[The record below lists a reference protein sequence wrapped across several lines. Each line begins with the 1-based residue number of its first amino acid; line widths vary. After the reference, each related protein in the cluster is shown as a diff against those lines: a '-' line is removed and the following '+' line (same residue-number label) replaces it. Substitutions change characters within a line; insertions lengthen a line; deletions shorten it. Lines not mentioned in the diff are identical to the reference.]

1 MIRRIL
7 IIDDE
12 ESARELLRLSL
23 EVDGYE
29 IFVAE
34 DGIRG
39 LATFE
44 QVRPEVV
51 LTDIKMPGLD
61 GIEVLRRLKELNPD
75 VEVIV
80 ITGHGEMEL
89 AIRALQLEASDFIN
103 KPISDKALD
112 VALWRAGQKIWMRGK
127 LREYTENLECMLK
140 DATVEIQRRHD
151 FEHQL
156 IQTSMDGIIA
166 NDPQGNIIIFNEG
179 ASRICGYRREEA
191 LCKLNV
197 ADLYPPGGAQEVK
210 KRIRSPEYGGPDRLI
225 NFDTRVLRKD
235 GTPVPIL
242 LSARVIS
249 EGDTEVATVGYFK
262 DLTEIKQLQQELLE
276 KTRMAALGVAMAEV
290 AHGVKNILHGMK
302 LGAFVLTRA
311 LTRRDFE
318 GVSKGWQMVHR
329 NIDRI
334 SKFSLDML
342 SYARRDP
349 GIQQIVSINQLVQEV
364 CVSLGAQAESRGIRV
379 EAELDSQLPCIAADS
394 EGLHTCF
401 LNLVTNALEAFPE
414 NVEEGE
420 VRVKT
425 SMVDDGIICLEV
437 TDNGKGMTSDMLEKI
452 FNPFFSSKG
461 ARGTGLGLAITQ
473 RIISDHGG
481 SIHVRSEPRRGST
494 FTVRIPSRRV
504 RPSAAD
510 SPEAQ

>member
-1 MIRRIL
+1 MIRRVL

-29 IFVAE
+29 VFVAE

-39 LATFE
+39 LAAFE
-44 QVRPEVV
+44 EVRPEVV

-61 GIEVLRRLKELNPD
+61 GIEVLRRLKQLNPD

-89 AIRALQLEASDFIN
+89 AIKALQLEASDFIN
-103 KPISDKALD
+103 KPVSDKALS
-112 VALWRAGQKIWMRGK
+112 VALWRAGQKIWMRTK

-140 DATVEIQRRHD
+140 DATVEIQRRYD

-179 ASRICGYRREEA
+179 ASRICGYTREEA

-197 ADLYPPGGAQEVK
+197 AELYPPGGAQEVK
-210 KRIRSPEYGGPDRLI
+210 KRIRSPEYGGAGRLI
-225 NFDTRVLRKD
+225 NFDTQVLRKD

-262 DLTEIKQLQQELLE
+262 DLTEIKQLQRELLE

-329 NIDRI
+329 NIERI

-349 GIQQIVSINQLVQEV
+349 GMQQNVSINQLAEEV
-364 CVSLGAQAESRGIRV
+364 CVSLGAQAESRGIRMEV
-379 EAELDSQLPCIAADS
+379 ELSSEIPCIMADG
-394 EGLHTCF
+394 EGLHACI

-414 NVEEGE
+414 SFEEGQ

-425 SMVDDGIICLEV
+425 FRGEEGSICLEV
-437 TDNGKGMTSDMLEKI
+437 MDNGKGMTADTLEKI
-452 FNPFFSSKG
+452 FDPFFSSKG

-481 SIHVRSEPRRGST
+481 AIHVRSEPRKGST
-494 FTVRIPSRRV
+494 FTVCIPSGPV
-504 RPSAAD
+504 QPSAGGGR
-510 SPEAQ
+510 EAR